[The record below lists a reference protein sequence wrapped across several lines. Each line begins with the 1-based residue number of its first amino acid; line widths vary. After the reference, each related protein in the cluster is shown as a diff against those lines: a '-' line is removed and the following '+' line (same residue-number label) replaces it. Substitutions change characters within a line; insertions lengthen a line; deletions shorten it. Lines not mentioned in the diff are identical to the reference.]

1 MIYLH
6 KWDSKKNEYTCI
18 SQTIYMY
25 IPKMYILFVLAI
37 LFLGIYPMWIIK
49 NIWKFDY
56 LAIHSSIINHIEQV
70 LASPLSQGY
79 DKSAVKLKG
88 QDKKNSLKK

>member
-1 MIYLH
+1 
-6 KWDSKKNEYTCI
+6 
-18 SQTIYMY
+18 
-25 IPKMYILFVLAI
+25 MYILFVLAI

-70 LASPLSQGY
+70 LVSPLSQGY

>member
-1 MIYLH
+1 
-6 KWDSKKNEYTCI
+6 
-18 SQTIYMY
+18 
-25 IPKMYILFVLAI
+25 
-37 LFLGIYPMWIIK
+37 
-49 NIWKFDY
+49 